1 MHPAQFDRK
10 ALEQAYIGLV
20 CDNRRLK
27 EKARAHKRNIKTMQ
41 NRYHVTKLELE
52 ALRNQVEEVIVVDTR
67 TPVEYRTMKDFW
79 GAA

>member
-10 ALEQAYIGLV
+10 ALEQAYIGLS

-27 EKARAHKRNIKTMQ
+27 EKARAHRRNIKTMQ

-52 ALRNQVEEVIVVDTR
+52 ALRNQMENVKPPSEAKRMV
-67 TPVEYRTMKDFW
+67 
-79 GAA
+79 AA